1 MPNRREEAEMRTL
14 LSLLFIAFAGVG
26 CSPSTAVTIQ
36 SVGQSPGGSLS
47 SGLASVPVGVV
58 LGLQVTTKSSAVV
71 TAAVD
76 DPTRALVA
84 PTTQPTELVLVGMAT
99 GQTTLRVFVD
109 NHEAVDLPV
118 QVMPPAP

>member
-1 MPNRREEAEMRTL
+1 MRAL
-14 LSLLFIAFAGVG
+14 LSMVLATVLSGAG
-26 CSPSTAVTIQ
+26 CSPSTAVTIDP
-36 SVGQSPGGSLS
+36 VGQSPGGNLS

-76 DPTRALVA
+76 DPTRAIVA
-84 PTTQPTELVLVGMAT
+84 PTTQPTELVIIGLAT

-109 NHEAVDLPV
+109 NRESIDLPV
-118 QVMPPAP
+118 QVTPSAP

>member
-1 MPNRREEAEMRTL
+1 MRAL
-14 LSLLFIAFAGVG
+14 PSVVLAIALAGSA

-36 SVGQSPGGSLS
+36 AVGQSPGGNLS

-58 LGLQVTTKSSAVV
+58 LGLQVTAKSSSVV

-76 DPTRALVA
+76 DPALATVA
-84 PTTQPTELVLVGMAT
+84 PTTQPTELVVIGLAP

-109 NHEAVDLPV
+109 NNESIDLPV
-118 QVMPPAP
+118 QVTPPAP